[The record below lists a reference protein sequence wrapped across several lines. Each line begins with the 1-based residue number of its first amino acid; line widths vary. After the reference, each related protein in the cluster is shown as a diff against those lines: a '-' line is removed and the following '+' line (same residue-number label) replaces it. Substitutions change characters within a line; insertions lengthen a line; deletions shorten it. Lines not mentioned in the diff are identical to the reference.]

1 MATSK
6 DFLDYLKEQLSGLN
20 DVTFRPMMGEYLIYY
35 RGRLVGDICDDR
47 LLIKPVPTA
56 LKMMP
61 DAEMQPPYKGAKE
74 MLVADVDNG
83 EFLKEL
89 FNAIYEELP
98 PPKPKKKKT

>member
-6 DFLDYLKEQLSGLN
+6 DFLDYLKEQLAGL
-20 DVTFRPMMGEYLIYY
+20 DEVTFRPMMGEYLIYF

-56 LKMMP
+56 VEMMP
-61 DAEMQPPYKGAKE
+61 DAEMQPPYEGAKD

-89 FNAIYEELP
+89 FVAIYDELP
-98 PPKPKKKKT
+98 KPKPKKKK

>member
-6 DFLDYLKEQLSGLN
+6 DFLDYLKEQLTGL
-20 DVTFRPMMGEYLIYY
+20 DEVTFRPMMGEYLIYF

-56 LKMMP
+56 VEMMP
-61 DAEMQPPYKGAKE
+61 DAEMQPPYEGAKD

-89 FNAIYEELP
+89 FVAIYDELP
-98 PPKPKKKKT
+98 QPKPKKKK

>member
-6 DFLDYLKEQLSGLN
+6 DFLDYLKEQLSGL
-20 DVTFRPMMGEYLIYY
+20 DEVTFRPMMGEYLIYF

-56 LKMMP
+56 VEMMP
-61 DAEMQPPYKGAKE
+61 DAEMQPPYDGAKD

-89 FNAIYEELP
+89 FVAIYDELP
-98 PPKPKKKKT
+98 QPKPKKKK

>member
-6 DFLDYLKEQLSGLN
+6 DFLDYLKEQLSGL
-20 DVTFRPMMGEYLIYY
+20 DEVTFRPMMGEYLIYF

-47 LLIKPVPTA
+47 LLIKSVPTA
-56 LKMMP
+56 VEMMP
-61 DAEMQPPYKGAKE
+61 DAEMQPPYDGAKE

-89 FNAIYEELP
+89 FVAIYDELP
-98 PPKPKKKKT
+98 QPKPKKKK